1 MGKDRVSVDEGRV
14 ADTADTNEQ
23 AGPEPL
29 AVTRTDV
36 GGVTVVTVT
45 GEVDHHTSGVLRRA
59 LAPADPDG
67 ARTVADL
74 SGVPFM
80 DSSGINVLIAAHQ
93 SHGPGGW
100 LRLAGV
106 RRPVLRTLEIVGLTP
121 LLACY
126 PSVEDALRG

>member
-1 MGKDRVSVDEGRV
+1 MTWSTVD
-14 ADTADTNEQ
+14 
-23 AGPEPL
+23 
-29 AVTRTDV
+29 
-36 GGVTVVTVT
+36 GVTVVTVT
-45 GEVDHHTSGVLRRA
+45 GEVDHHTSGALRQA
-59 LAPADPDG
+59 LTPADPDGG

-80 DSSGINVLIAAHQ
+80 DSSGINVLITAHQ
-93 SHGPGGW
+93 AHTGGGW

-126 PSVEDALRG
+126 PSVRDALTG